1 MSVFWFIAIA
11 AVAAL
16 FFCGYLARAALRHV
30 VEAENVAGLS
40 RAIENASH
48 AYLQREHRILI
59 IIGFFLAALVL
70 AFFGWRATVGFVV
83 GASASAAAAY
93 VAMGVTLKT
102 NSRVA
107 DRALSSKPGAFYI
120 ALEGAGAAS
129 LTVVS
134 MALLSVSGMYMAF
147 PQRVDALVGLA
158 FGASL
163 LAVFTRMGGGIFTK
177 AADIAADVVGKLQE
191 GMGQDDARNPA
202 LLADLVGDNVGN
214 SAASAADMFQSLV
227 LVMVAALLVG
237 SFLLP
242 GFTGLLAL
250 SLLLVLAGLIA
261 TAASIMLIKMST
273 TFSVLRNLYLTVIS
287 ASIIS
292 GLLALPMLRWA
303 LGDVPQ
309 FNILALYGCVGIGFA
324 LSGLTFFITHYY
336 TSRRYLPVFR
346 IVQAAKNGHA
356 AMTVSGLSVGMESV
370 ALPALFL
377 AIAIISSLLL
387 GGLFGIAMMAAGFC
401 ALAATILTLDL
412 FGPLTDTASGVL
424 ALAGATSAASGA
436 APALREGEQEL
447 GQRNMRSLHE
457 AGAAA
462 KAVAKG
468 YGLLASALASFIA
481 LIAFG
486 EFTKLQD
493 AQRIFEVTDPRVLI
507 GVVLGGSIVYLFS
520 SALLAGVSRS
530 SARVIDEVR
539 LQLRERKG
547 SSRRENPDYMRAV
560 NIVSSSALRE
570 MTYPAMLVLVTP
582 LLVGLIARA
591 EALAGFVVG
600 ALACGL
606 LTAFAFTT
614 AGSAWDSAKRSI
626 ETQGSGAT
634 PQERSVAVS
643 ADMVG
648 DPLKDAVGLSM
659 NPLMKT
665 VAILALLLASLV

>member
-1 MSVFWFIAIA
+1 MSVFWFVALS
-11 AVAAL
+11 AVGFLL
-16 FFCGYLARAALRHV
+16 FAGYLTRAALRHV

-40 RAIENASH
+40 RAIENASR
-48 AYLQREHRILI
+48 AYLQREHRILAV
-59 IIGFFLAALVL
+59 IGFFLTALVL
-70 AFFGWRATVGFVV
+70 AFFGWQAMVGFGV
-83 GASASAAAAY
+83 GAVLSALAAY
-93 VAMGVTLKT
+93 VAMGIALKT

-129 LTVVS
+129 LAVVGL
-134 MALLSVSGMYMAF
+134 ALLSVSIVYMVF
-147 PQRVDALVGLA
+147 PQRIDALVGLA

-227 LVMVAALLVG
+227 LVMVGAVLVG

-250 SLLLVLAGLIA
+250 SLMLVTAGAVSTAISIVLIQ
-261 TAASIMLIKMST
+261 MST

-287 ASIIS
+287 STIIS
-292 GLLALPMLRWA
+292 GLLALPLLRWA

-309 FNILALYGCVGIGFA
+309 FSILALYVCVGIGFA

-346 IVQAAKNGHA
+346 IASAAKNGHA

-370 ALPALFL
+370 ALPALCL
-377 AIAIISSLLL
+377 TIAIISSLLL
-387 GGLFGIAMMAAGFC
+387 GGLFGVAMMAAGFF
-401 ALAATILTLDL
+401 ALAATILALDL
-412 FGPLTDTASGVL
+412 FGPLTDTASGIL
-424 ALAGATSAASGA
+424 ALSGA
-436 APALREGEQEL
+436 QGEEL
-447 GQRNMRSLHE
+447 GERNMRSLHE
-457 AGAAA
+457 AGASA

-468 YGLLASALASFIA
+468 YGLLASALASFVA

-493 AQRIFEVTDPRVLI
+493 ATRLFEVTDPHVLI
-507 GVVLGGSIVYLFS
+507 GVLLGGAIVYLFS
-520 SALLAGVSRS
+520 SALLAGVARS

-547 SSRRENPDYMRAV
+547 TRRGESPDYMRAV

-570 MTYPAMLVLVTP
+570 MTYPAMLILVTP
-582 LLVGLIARA
+582 VLVGLIARA
-591 EALAGFVVG
+591 EALAGFAVG

-614 AGSAWDSAKRSI
+614 AGSAWDSAKRGI

-665 VAILALLLASLV
+665 VAILALLLAPLV